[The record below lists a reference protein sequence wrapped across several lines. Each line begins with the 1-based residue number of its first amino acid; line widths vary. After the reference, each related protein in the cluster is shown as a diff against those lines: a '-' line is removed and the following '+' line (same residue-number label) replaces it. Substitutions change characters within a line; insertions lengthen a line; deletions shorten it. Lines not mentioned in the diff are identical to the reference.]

1 MKEYDKSF
9 ENYALANRLH
19 RDTIAYDPVQTE
31 IAHERMRETFSE
43 AYFQQNKGAEG
54 CQAPDP
60 IFVVGLPRSGS
71 TLLEQILASHSLV
84 DGTSELPDI
93 SMIAQSLTKPKIGQA
108 FLNACRICL
117 PKLSRSWG
125 ILSGADSPSPRH
137 RALFTDKMP
146 NNFVYV
152 GFIKAILP
160 NAKIIDAR
168 RHPMDSCFGC
178 FKQHFAKGQTL
189 PTTCLSSGSS
199 IWNIFR

>member
-1 MKEYDKSF
+1 
-9 ENYALANRLH
+9 
-19 RDTIAYDPVQTE
+19 
-31 IAHERMRETFSE
+31 MRKTFSE

-60 IFVVGLPRSGS
+60 IFIVGLPRSGS

-108 FLNACRICL
+108 FPQCM
-117 PKLSRSWG
+117 PDLSCQVVKELGESYLEQTR
-125 ILSGADSPSPRH
+125 RH
-137 RALFTDKMP
+137 RGTAPFFTDKMP

-178 FKQHFAKGQTL
+178 FKQHFAKGQTFTYDL
-189 PTTCLSSGSS
+189 FELGE
-199 IWNIFR
+199 F